1 MDPVTKEVL
10 RRKYFDKGGLHFWL
24 KKLPL
29 VYIEAYAQSDGTVR
43 PRSKVVPQVDAIDT
57 CIIDDEVYTVDYI
70 ETFRVN
76 RVDGVWTFEYYVK
89 WEGFLRQDKLFPKF
103 LFYLCKLFSCQ
114 L

>member
-1 MDPVTKEVL
+1 MSGDGYMDPVTKEVL

-29 VYIEAYAQSDGTVR
+29 VYVEAYAQSDGTVR
-43 PRSKVVPQVDAIDT
+43 PRSKGLPLVDAVDA
-57 CIIDDEVYTVDYI
+57 CIIEDDDLEYDGYTVDHI

-89 WEGFLRQDKLFPKF
+89 WEGFLRQV
-103 LFYLCKLFSCQ
+103 
-114 L
+114 